1 MISNPLAES
10 PENSRIDTQRIAAVS
25 FSLLLLA
32 APVAL
37 AAGTGPTAATDF
49 GGVEDAA
56 GNGPS
61 PDPSDSVIAVISGPD
76 NRHDTSDDPPD
87 SSEDIVG
94 WTPPP
99 PPPGLDI
106 TPIQYLD
113 LWGQT
118 YNSNESEILLE
129 EAGFSES
136 QITKGVKQQS
146 DIVSRGTTYSL
157 VAHHT
162 TAEWNA
168 YLNHYAADTNESVS
182 HVKWNTGRSSDTK
195 DGSLYLE
202 DVQYDLTAIEPSTIV
217 TDPNSGDPDTH
228 GDEIIYVAGDTIGT
242 HGTFDYRID
251 EPDNSIESGTRTLF
265 DLEETEVQGPDITL
279 DMDSGGIY
287 TGSGSTASS
296 TTATEAQMSIPDSL
310 SGTGELTSEVE
321 VEVSY
326 TKTVET
332 EICPDHDD
340 DDDDDDESDNNDGGE
355 GIDPDD
361 PSDAPSARGGDDND
375 DDRVDGGTSGG
386 GRGPRFDDSSGGDDD
401 DDDDSS
407 SGDTDGGRSPAPE
420 PGGGSVVSID
430 SQSNSPSASHC
441 YWEQESSVELS
452 DTVTVSNTEEVRI
465 GNGDEVTAR
474 YWEPK
479 SEAASGYMVLDTPDH
494 WATIQLADGTTLS
507 DPRGIYTERDKSY
520 GLAEARTDDDEEYYI
535 SDYRPARNYFIG
547 TSETVSITSGSIVG
561 DAGSDWAVGLSDVQG
576 DRVTQDPPS
585 LTSQGSRSPEFI
597 HADEIRLSIT
607 QQAASPDTDI
617 FADGIQARGPAP
629 GQNIDTETDR
639 AGVAIKGNVT
649 AEYVDVN
656 NGTEADPDYH
666 LKITTTEEG
675 SGDPIVTRNY
685 RNIRVKITDLGS
697 EGQVSIINTD
707 VEGEALVDVDD
718 TSTVE
723 AEIVSEFDPVSNL
736 YIEPDYDRASQTNV
750 SGFFGYLLS
759 FGLWFVLALLPLI
772 VAIATL
778 ELAIKG
784 KITLMGFLS

>member
-1 MISNPLAES
+1 MISNPLVES

-32 APVAL
+32 APIAL
-37 AAGTGPTAATDF
+37 AAGTGPTAAADF
-49 GGVEDAA
+49 GGVGDAA
-56 GNGPS
+56 VNGPS
-61 PDPSDSVIAVISGPD
+61 PDPSDSVIAVISGSD

-228 GDEIIYVAGDTIGT
+228 GDEITYVAGDTIGT

-251 EPDNSIESGTRTLF
+251 EPDNSIESGTRTSF
-265 DLEETEVQGPDITL
+265 DLEETEVQGPDLTL
-279 DMDSGGIY
+279 AMDSGEIY
-287 TGSGSTASS
+287 TGSGSTDSS

-340 DDDDDDESDNNDGGE
+340 DDDDDD
-355 GIDPDD
+355 
-361 PSDAPSARGGDDND
+361 
-375 DDRVDGGTSGG
+375 
-386 GRGPRFDDSSGGDDD
+386 DDSSSADGSGD

-407 SGDTDGGRSPAPE
+407 SSDDSGDDDDGGYDPPSMYD
-420 PGGGSVVSID
+420 PGSDPSNDNDDSGDDDNDGGSDSSNAPDPGPGNSGIVSID

-441 YWEQESSVELS
+441 YWRQQSSVEVS

-520 GLAEARTDDDEEYYI
+520 GLAETRTDNDEEYYAT
-535 SDYRPARNYFIG
+535 DYRPVRNYFIG
-547 TSETVSITSGSIVG
+547 TSETVSITSGSVVG

-597 HADEIRLSIT
+597 HADEIQLSIT
-607 QQAASPDTDI
+607 QQSTSPDTNI

-629 GQNIDTETDR
+629 GQNIDTDTEK

-656 NGTEADPDYH
+656 NGTDADPDYH
-666 LKITTTEEG
+666 LKVTTTEEA
-675 SGDPIVTRNY
+675 SGDPILTTYYPNV
-685 RNIRVKITDLGS
+685 RVKLTDLGD
-697 EGQVSIINTD
+697 ERNVTTINTNTD
-707 VEGEALVDVDD
+707 GEALIDVDD

-723 AEIVSEFDPVSNL
+723 ATIVSEFDPASRI